1 MRLFILL
8 CIGLILFSCISLEPE
23 LEWEDVTSDH
33 EPVLNII
40 ALLSSDSL
48 TKSFV
53 KVHRSLTIDE
63 QQDTLVR
70 DTLES
75 GEIIIYYASKFV
87 VKDAV
92 VKINDGVKE
101 YEFEYLE
108 DDMSE
113 YDTVSTGFYYYD
125 GDDLIPQP
133 GELWTLSVTTPG
145 GFNVTGE
152 TTIPS
157 EPVIYKE
164 ELPETFQLDQT
175 MNISWQPH
183 PDNYQI
189 LNTGNLWYWNKTGC
203 GLWQEEIVSPN
214 EESFVFRR
222 EICGG
227 DEEIQ
232 DSEGGELLLN
242 LMSMDNNY
250 FDYFIRYGEDPEFSS
265 LFLGEG
271 GSGRSFGIEG
281 GIGIFGAVLFDR
293 HVIPIVP

>member
-108 DDMSE
+108 DDMS
-113 YDTVSTGFYYYD
+113 
-125 GDDLIPQP
+125 
-133 GELWTLSVTTPG
+133 
-145 GFNVTGE
+145 
-152 TTIPS
+152 
-157 EPVIYKE
+157 
-164 ELPETFQLDQT
+164 
-175 MNISWQPH
+175 
-183 PDNYQI
+183 
-189 LNTGNLWYWNKTGC
+189 
-203 GLWQEEIVSPN
+203 
-214 EESFVFRR
+214 
-222 EICGG
+222 
-227 DEEIQ
+227 
-232 DSEGGELLLN
+232 
-242 LMSMDNNY
+242 
-250 FDYFIRYGEDPEFSS
+250 
-265 LFLGEG
+265 
-271 GSGRSFGIEG
+271 
-281 GIGIFGAVLFDR
+281 
-293 HVIPIVP
+293 